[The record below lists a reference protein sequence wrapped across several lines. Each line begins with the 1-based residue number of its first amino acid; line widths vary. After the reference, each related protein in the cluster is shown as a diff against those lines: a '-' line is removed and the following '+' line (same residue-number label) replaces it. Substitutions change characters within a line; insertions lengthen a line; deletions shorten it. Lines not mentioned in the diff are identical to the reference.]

1 MEAPE
6 SPEAR
11 NSTRNPIPEDE
22 PQPAP
27 AARADLSR
35 TIIGYRMQP
44 MTEEKTER
52 RLRHRSFPW
61 RHVTTGA
68 WIFGA
73 LVGAWLSFAPP
84 RILLQWRGQV
94 PADAPDRPGARAD
107 DPAAGLAGTP
117 VPSIQ
122 EVSPPPIAGET
133 TLPPRAPEILPGKP
147 EPIVGATAPP
157 EPSEPSSEEPALAGE
172 TPPADEPE
180 ARSAKREVKKRAR
193 RPARSRDDPEVVF
206 FE

>member
-27 AARADLSR
+27 AASAEPAR

-52 RLRHRSFPW
+52 RLRRRRFPW
-61 RHVTTGA
+61 RHLTTGA

-94 PADAPDRPGARAD
+94 PADAPEKPRPRAD

-122 EVSPPPIAGET
+122 EVSPPPIPGET
-133 TLPPRAPEILPGKP
+133 APAPRAPEILPGKP
-147 EPIVGATAPP
+147 EPIVEATAAA
-157 EPSEPSSEEPALAGE
+157 EPALADE
-172 TPPADEPE
+172 PEPVDEPE
-180 ARSAKREVKKRAR
+180 ALPAKRDARKRAAR
-193 RPARSRDDPEVVF
+193 RPSRPKGQEPEVVF
-206 FE
+206 Y